1 MSMFLLLSCTIKKQS
16 KVDILHSD
24 QYGLTWREVCTHCCL
39 TLKQWRSF
47 FPYIRVY
54 IFFTEVQLI
63 YSIVNLYC
71 GGGLV
76 AKSCQTFSTLWTV
89 ACQAPLF
96 MGFSVQEYWSG
107 LLFPP
112 PGDLPDQVTKPKS
125 LASPALAGGFFT
137 TSATWEAPIYI

>member
-1 MSMFLLLSCTIKKQS
+1 MKI
-16 KVDILHSD
+16 
-24 QYGLTWREVCTHCCL
+24 
-39 TLKQWRSF
+39 F
-47 FPYIRVY
+47 FPIYTYIY
-54 IFFTEVQLI
+54 IYILFTEVQLI
-63 YSIVNLYC
+63 YSVVNLYC

-76 AKSCQTFSTLWTV
+76 AKSCQTFLTLWTV

-96 MGFSVQEYWSG
+96 MGFSMQEYWSG

-112 PGDLPDQVTKPKS
+112 PGDLPDPAIEPES